1 MPLSART
8 AAFFIGRGAGF
19 DFSHK
24 REDFSVAFKFEDVT
38 VTGWILVAVLV
49 VCAAGLFVIARNQRK
64 WTSKM
69 LANAA
74 ICMALSFVLSYIRL
88 FKLPQGGSVTAA
100 SLLPV
105 IAFAFYYGSVPGLVV
120 GIAYG
125 FLQMIQDP
133 WIVGFAQAML
143 DYPLAFGCIAF
154 AGIAGDL
161 TRKHGWNELA
171 GWIGGV
177 AVAGVGRFICHVLSG
192 VVFFA
197 EYADGTGLSPLAY
210 SVGYNSFVFVD
221 LAICL
226 VVVAFPQVRKALARM
241 SAK

>member
-1 MPLSART
+1 M
-8 AAFFIGRGAGF
+8 
-19 DFSHK
+19 
-24 REDFSVAFKFEDVT
+24 AFKFEDVT
-38 VTGWILVAVLV
+38 VAGWILLAVLI
-49 VCAAGLFVIARNQRK
+49 VCAIGLFVIARNRQK
-64 WTSKM
+64 WTSRM

-88 FKLPQGGSVTAA
+88 FKLPQGGSVTPA

-125 FLQMIQDP
+125 LLQMIQDP
-133 WIVGFAQAML
+133 WIVGVAQALL

-177 AVAGVGRFICHVLSG
+177 AATGIGRFICHVLSG
-192 VVFFA
+192 VVFFS
-197 EYADGTGLSPLAY
+197 EYAAEAGLPPLVY
-210 SVGYNSFVFVD
+210 STGYNSFVFVD

-241 SAK
+241 TAK

>member
-1 MPLSART
+1 M
-8 AAFFIGRGAGF
+8 
-19 DFSHK
+19 
-24 REDFSVAFKFEDVT
+24 AFKFEDVT
-38 VTGWILVAVLV
+38 LTGWILLAVLIA
-49 VCAAGLFVIARNQRK
+49 CAAALLMIARSKQK
-64 WTSKM
+64 WTPQM

-88 FKLPQGGSVTAA
+88 FKLPQGGSVTPA
-100 SLLPV
+100 SLLP
-105 IAFAFYYGSVPGLVV
+105 ILAFAYYYGTVPGLVV

-133 WIVGFAQAML
+133 WIVGAVQAAL

-154 AGIAGDL
+154 AGVVGTL
-161 TRKHGWNELA
+161 QRKHGFNELV
-171 GWIGGV
+171 GWLGGV
-177 AVAGVGRFICHVLSG
+177 AAAGLGRFVCHVLSG

-197 EYADGTGLSPLAY
+197 EYAEGSGLSPMVY
-210 SVGYNSFVFVD
+210 SLSYNSFVFVD

-241 SAK
+241 NAGKR

>member
-1 MPLSART
+1 M
-8 AAFFIGRGAGF
+8 
-19 DFSHK
+19 
-24 REDFSVAFKFEDVT
+24 AFKFEDVT
-38 VTGWILVAVLV
+38 VTGWILLAVLI
-49 VCAAGLFVIARNQRK
+49 VCAIGLLAIARSQRK
-64 WTSKM
+64 WTSRM

-88 FKLPQGGSVTAA
+88 FKLPQGGSVTPA

-105 IAFAFYYGSVPGLVV
+105 IAFVYYYGSVPGLVV

-125 FLQMIQDP
+125 LLQMIQDP
-133 WIVGFAQAML
+133 WIVGVTQALL

-154 AGIAGDL
+154 AGVAGDL

-177 AVAGVGRFICHVLSG
+177 AATGVGRFICHVLSG

-197 EYADGTGLSPLAY
+197 EYAAEAGLPPLVY
-210 SVGYNSFVFVD
+210 STGYNSFVFVD

-241 SAK
+241 ADK

>member
-1 MPLSART
+1 M
-8 AAFFIGRGAGF
+8 
-19 DFSHK
+19 
-24 REDFSVAFKFEDVT
+24 AFKFEDVT
-38 VTGWILVAVLV
+38 LTGWILLAVLIA
-49 VCAAGLFVIARNQRK
+49 CAAALLMIARSKQK
-64 WTSKM
+64 WTPQM

-88 FKLPQGGSVTAA
+88 FKLPQGGSVTPA
-100 SLLPV
+100 SLLP
-105 IAFAFYYGSVPGLVV
+105 ILAFAYYYGTVPGLVV

-133 WIVGFAQAML
+133 WIVGAVQAAL

-154 AGIAGDL
+154 AGVAGGL
-161 TRKHGWNELA
+161 QRKHGFNELL
-171 GWIGGV
+171 GWLGGV
-177 AVAGVGRFICHVLSG
+177 AGAGLGRFICHVLSG

-197 EYADGTGLSPLAY
+197 EYAEGSGLSPMVY
-210 SVGYNSFVFVD
+210 SLSYNSFVFVD

-241 SAK
+241 NAGK

>member
-1 MPLSART
+1 M
-8 AAFFIGRGAGF
+8 
-19 DFSHK
+19 
-24 REDFSVAFKFEDVT
+24 AFKFEDVT
-38 VTGWILVAVLV
+38 VAGWILLAVLI
-49 VCAAGLFVIARNQRK
+49 VCAIGLFLIARSQRK
-64 WTSKM
+64 WTSRM

-88 FKLPQGGSVTAA
+88 FKLPQGGSVTPA
-100 SLLPV
+100 SMLPV
-105 IAFAFYYGSVPGLVV
+105 IAFAYYYGSVPGLVV

-125 FLQMIQDP
+125 LLQMIQDP
-133 WIVGFAQAML
+133 WIVGVTQALL

-154 AGIAGDL
+154 AGVAGDL

-177 AVAGVGRFICHVLSG
+177 AAVGVGRFICHVLSG

-197 EYADGTGLSPLAY
+197 EYAAEAGLPPLVY
-210 SVGYNSFVFVD
+210 STGYNAFVFVD

-241 SAK
+241 ADK

>member
-1 MPLSART
+1 M
-8 AAFFIGRGAGF
+8 
-19 DFSHK
+19 
-24 REDFSVAFKFEDVT
+24 AFKFEDVT
-38 VTGWILVAVLV
+38 VTGWILLAVLV
-49 VCAAGLFVIARNQRK
+49 AAGIALIMIARSKQK
-64 WTSKM
+64 WTPQM

-88 FKLPQGGSVTAA
+88 FKLPQGGSVTPA
-100 SLLPV
+100 SLLPI
-105 IAFAFYYGSVPGLVV
+105 IAFAYYYGSVPGLVV

-133 WIVGFAQAML
+133 WIVGAVQAAL

-154 AGIAGDL
+154 AGVAGDL
-161 TRKHGWNELA
+161 NRKKGLNELVS
-171 GWIGGV
+171 WIGGV
-177 AVAGVGRFICHVLSG
+177 TMVGLGRFICHVLSG

-197 EYADGTGLSPLAY
+197 EYAEGSGLSPLVY
-210 SVGYNSFVFVD
+210 SLSYNSFVFVD

-241 SAK
+241 NTKH